1 MKSIIEKI
9 SKKINF
15 LELFHYSFFGFLS
28 VCLNLFLFFVL
39 KKLKMQYIVANSI
52 SYIITVII
60 SYYLNKIFVFKEE
73 KNKDNGIIKIIK
85 FFIIKILYLVV
96 DNVIFYTA
104 VTILK
109 FNIDISRIL
118 ITLLGIP
125 IVYVFSK
132 RIVFNAKEG

>member
-15 LELFHYSFFGFLS
+15 LEIFHYSFFGFLS